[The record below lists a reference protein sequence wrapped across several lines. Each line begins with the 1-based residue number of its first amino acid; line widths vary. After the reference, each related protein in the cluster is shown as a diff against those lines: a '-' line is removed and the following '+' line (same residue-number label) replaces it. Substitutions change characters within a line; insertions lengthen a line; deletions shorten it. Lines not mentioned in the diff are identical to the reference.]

1 MSNDRGTG
9 VERFWDT
16 ADHSMALPGV
26 SRSTM
31 MGLPCLRLDGDFFAS
46 WDPHR
51 DALVIKLARADIDV
65 MLAEGSGEPFAP
77 NGRRFRE
84 WASISSTA
92 IDRWPRLLEAAFEH
106 VQTRRAGGLDAE

>member
-1 MSNDRGTG
+1 
-9 VERFWDT
+9 
-16 ADHSMALPGV
+16 
-26 SRSTM
+26 M
-31 MGLPCLRLDGDFFAS
+31 MGLRCFRVEGDFFAA

-51 DALVIKLARADIDV
+51 DALVIKLARSDIDA

-92 IDRWPRLLEAAFEH
+92 IDRRPHLLEVAFDRA
-106 VQTRRAGGLDAE
+106 QTRCAGGLEAG